1 MIGRISGR
9 PTQILLLDTP
19 DALAE
24 AMCNGDVDVAMTNL
38 GAYVQIRECPG
49 AEAIAVLDT
58 PAAVLE
64 RYRGV
69 LLARRDT
76 GVSSLPELK
85 TRAGGLRYSE
95 VLPGSTSGALV
106 QADALRSIGA
116 RALPFMAL
124 RHAGTHEGV
133 LTDLLTGRADVGA
146 LAEEPWRKLQS
157 DDPGSA
163 SRIALLWRSDPLPPG
178 PVVCRARA
186 AVDCDAIASELL
198 GPSGGNAAEALSK
211 GWTETA
217 GATRFQAFV
226 PARYDIFRA
235 R

>member
-9 PTQILLLDTP
+9 PTQILLLVTP

-38 GAYVQIRECPG
+38 GAYVQIRECSG
-49 AEAIAVLDT
+49 TEAIAVLDA
-58 PAAVLE
+58 PVPVLE
-64 RYRGV
+64 GYRGV
-69 LLARRDT
+69 LLARRDA
-76 GVSSLPELK
+76 GVSNLAELK
-85 TRAGGLRYSE
+85 SRAGGLRYSE

-116 RALPFMAL
+116 HASSFMAL
-124 RHAGTHEGV
+124 RHAGTHEGA

-163 SRIALLWRSDPLPPG
+163 ARLTLLWRSDPLPPG
-178 PVVCRARA
+178 PVVCRSRA
-186 AVDCDAIASELL
+186 VVDCDAIASELL
-198 GPSGGNAAEALSK
+198 GPSGGKAAEALSK
-211 GWTETA
+211 GWAETA
-217 GATRFQAFV
+217 GATRFQAFA